1 METTPQVQTQQAV
14 GRSNFKEETV
24 NAILRKITAF
34 SETGELTLPNGYN
47 AGNALNAAYLYLLD
61 PQNTGGKNI
70 LQICTK
76 DSIANA
82 LFEMVTMGLSV
93 VKKQC
98 YFIPY
103 GNVCKLSVSYVGD
116 MLMAKRDVVVKQ
128 INPQVIY
135 EGDVFEYKM
144 DMGLITVTKHES
156 KLENINNDKIIGAYC
171 IVETQDGY
179 LKTTIMNKVQIQKA
193 WMQGAANGNSPA
205 HKNFPE
211 EMSKKTVISRALKL
225 EIGSAFDEIILNEE
239 PETPAKAN
247 LKQEIKANANKEP
260 IAFENANVVDSQPLQ
275 PETSKEEPAEIKP
288 LF

>member
-1 METTPQVQTQQAV
+1 METTPQLTTNQTPEKRV
-14 GRSNFKEETV
+14 FKEETV
-24 NAILRKITAF
+24 NAILKKITDF
-34 SETGELTLPNGYN
+34 SETGELKLPEGYN
-47 AGNALNAAYLYLLD
+47 PGNALTAAYLFLSD
-61 PQNTGGKNI
+61 PENTNKKN
-70 LQICTK
+70 LFEICTK
-76 DSIANA
+76 ESIANT
-82 LFEMVTMGLSV
+82 LFEMVTQGLSV

-103 GNVCKLSVSYVGD
+103 GNQLKLSVSYIGD
-116 MLMAKRDVVVKQ
+116 MLVAKRDAGIVN
-128 INPQVIY
+128 INAQVIY

-144 DMGLITVTKHES
+144 QNGVVVIDKHES
-156 KLENINNDKIIGAYC
+156 KLENINNDKIKGAYC
-171 IVETQDGY
+171 VVETKDGTI
-179 LKTTIMNKVQIQKA
+179 KTTIMNKVQIQKA
-193 WMQGAANGNSPA
+193 WMQGAMKGESPA